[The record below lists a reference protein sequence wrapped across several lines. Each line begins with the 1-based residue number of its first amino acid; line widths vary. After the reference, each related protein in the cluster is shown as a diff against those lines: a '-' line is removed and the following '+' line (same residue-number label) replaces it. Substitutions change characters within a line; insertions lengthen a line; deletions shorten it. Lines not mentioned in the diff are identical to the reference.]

1 MTRSRR
7 NFLLAAGAGSAVA
20 IAAGTLAANKSAVS
34 RAASANDKPASRG
47 YQASAHVVNYYRT
60 TKV

>member
-7 NFLLAAGAGSAVA
+7 NFLLAAGAGSAA
-20 IAAGTLAANKSAVS
+20 ALAAGTLAAKKLAVARATSAD
-34 RAASANDKPASRG
+34 DKPASRG